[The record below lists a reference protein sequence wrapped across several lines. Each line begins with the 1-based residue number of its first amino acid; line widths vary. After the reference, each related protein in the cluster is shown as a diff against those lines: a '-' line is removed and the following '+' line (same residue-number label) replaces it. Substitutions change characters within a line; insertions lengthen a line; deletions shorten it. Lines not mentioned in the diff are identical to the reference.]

1 MIFGFAFVPT
11 DSQAAEMVCIFTLF
25 ASVFSAF
32 IVSGDSVELKYN
44 NVMNVANFAMNV
56 HNHMSSYP
64 YDFKV
69 VDIISYTCSSYN
81 IQVFYSEVFDMI
93 LCMLQLYPPA
103 WVKYVLQI
111 QAVQTVCENHASV
124 NVTDC
129 ALQSNAEVINVS
141 NNN

>member
-1 MIFGFAFVPT
+1 M
-11 DSQAAEMVCIFTLF
+11 
-25 ASVFSAF
+25 
-32 IVSGDSVELKYN
+32 ELKYN